1 MMFWKK
7 DDKAKDIEELKRKM
21 GDLENTARHVET
33 LNNLLQ
39 ERVDQ
44 LARDIEYIRA
54 ATIKTN
60 QAFVELVRSL
70 QEQERVPTP
79 EVNKQRQ
86 RMPRT
91 PKIAMQQGQVE
102 QGGAPTTAE
111 PDQLETT
118 IMNLLKDGTSMT
130 AIEITSKVNRTREH
144 VSRVLKDM
152 SVGGKLNRTKRGK
165 VFVYSIG
172 PAS

>member
-1 MMFWKK
+1 MFWKK
-7 DDKAKDIEELKRKM
+7 DDKTKDIEELRRKM

-60 QAFVELVRSL
+60 QAFVELVRTL
-70 QEQERVPTP
+70 QEQQKVPAT
-79 EVNKQRQ
+79 EVRGQRQ
-86 RMPRT
+86 RMPRA
-91 PKIAMQQGQVE
+91 PKTAIQQG
-102 QGGAPTTAE
+102 QGGAPKTAE
-111 PDQLETT
+111 ADQLETT
-118 IMNLLKDGTSMT
+118 ILNLLKDGTNMT

-152 SVGGKLNRTKRGK
+152 TVTGKLDRTKTGK